1 MKVAFELS
9 GRDLVRWVLGALLVW
24 AAISKLANV
33 QEFYGDILGYDLPL
47 PSVALKAAA
56 MVLPWLE
63 LLCGLMLLARF
74 RVDAALVC
82 ATALF
87 LAFVFA
93 TGQAWARGLNI
104 SCGCFDLGMLGIDK
118 DGGLA
123 KTVQS
128 TWFAFFRAL
137 LLTAGTV
144 FVWRGPLE
152 QSKPAAVR

>member
-9 GRDLVRWVLGALLVW
+9 GRDLVRWLLGALLVW

-33 QEFYGDILGYDLPL
+33 QEFYGDILAYDLPL
-47 PSVALKAAA
+47 PSFVLKGAAI
-56 MVLPWLE
+56 VLPWLE

-74 RVDAALVC
+74 RIDAALVC

-87 LAFVFA
+87 IVFVFA

-128 TWFAFFRAL
+128 TWFAFLRAL
-137 LLTAGTV
+137 LLTAGAV
-144 FVWRGPLE
+144 FLWRTPFAP
-152 QSKPAAVR
+152 SKPATVR